1 MGFFAVWAN
10 IGVVGGVVPDAAGVD
25 GSQGL
30 LSVVSLKTAAGRILF
45 EKKIVLTSFG
55 STVLIVFYYF
65 IR

>member
-45 EKKIVLTSFG
+45 EKKNCTRVIWEYCANSIVL
-55 STVLIVFYYF
+55 LY
-65 IR
+65 

>member
-45 EKKIVLTSFG
+45 EKKNCTHIIWEYCVNSIL
-55 STVLIVFYYF
+55 LLY
-65 IR
+65 